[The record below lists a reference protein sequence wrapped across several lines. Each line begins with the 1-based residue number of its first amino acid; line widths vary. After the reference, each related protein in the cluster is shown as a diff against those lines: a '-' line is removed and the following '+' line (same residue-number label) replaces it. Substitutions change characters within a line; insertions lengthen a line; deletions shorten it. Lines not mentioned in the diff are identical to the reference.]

1 MARALALVV
10 ALVLATLGVH
20 AEEFVVNKTEDD
32 NGACTTDD
40 CALRE
45 AILAANSQ
53 PGMDTVRIPAGVY
66 QLSLPENLDLGGD
79 VDIVDDVEILGIPD
93 ATVVVGNGLPDD
105 ESRVFDIK
113 DEPISARIVGLTLQG
128 GQADLGG
135 GIRVSN
141 NSVVEMIDC
150 EIRENFASFDG
161 GAISQTVAEL
171 TLTRTTIA
179 NNVAGRSGGAIS
191 RAGVAGSGFD
201 TTLVI
206 RNSTISGNTAGL
218 DGGAIESFGGSGEIL
233 IENSTIVDNHA
244 DSFGDLIFQ
253 ELSVAPQFSNSVLEG
268 DCFFVSSQFP
278 ISLGGNVGKA
288 TDFCFLDEPSDQ
300 APVGDLGLLPLGD
313 YGGPTPTHA
322 LDPASPAIDSA
333 LLDSCPTRDQRG
345 LSRPEDGDLDGV
357 AECDAGAFEARSGP
371 LATIPTVGELG
382 LVVLALLLAT
392 VAALRLPR

>member
-1 MARALALVV
+1 MVRSLAFV
-10 ALVLATLGVH
+10 LVLALAAHGVL

-32 NGACTTDD
+32 NGSCTVDD

-53 PGMDTVRIPAGVY
+53 PGLDTVRIPAGVY
-66 QLSLPENLDLGGD
+66 QLSLPEDFALGGD
-79 VDIVDDVEILGIPD
+79 LDIIDDIEILGVPGATIVVGTGLGGTQNRVVDIED
-93 ATVVVGNGLPDD
+93 ATITATFRG
-105 ESRVFDIK
+105 
-113 DEPISARIVGLTLQG
+113 ISLRG

-150 EIRENFASFDG
+150 EISENYASLDG
-161 GAISQTVAEL
+161 GGISQTVSQL
-171 TLTRTTIA
+171 TLTRTTVA
-179 NNVAGRSGGAIS
+179 NNVAGRQGGGIR
-191 RAGVAGSGFD
+191 RAGISGQFP
-201 TTLVI
+201 TFLII
-206 RNSTISGNTAGL
+206 RNSTISGNTAGQ

-244 DSFGDLIFQ
+244 ESFGDLIFQ
-253 ELSVAPQFSNSVLEG
+253 ELSVAPQFLNSVLEG

-278 ISLGGNVGKA
+278 LSLGGNVGKD

-300 APVGDLGLLPLGD
+300 APVDDLGLLPLDD

-322 LDPASPAIDSA
+322 LDLDSPARDAA
-333 LLDSCPTRDQRG
+333 LLGSCPTRDQRG
-345 LSRPEDGDLDGV
+345 LSRPEDGDGDGI
-357 AECDAGAFEARSGP
+357 AECDAGSFEARADP
-371 LATIPTVGELG
+371 LATIPTTSDVGLAI
-382 LVVLALLLAT
+382 LALLLAT